1 MSPLDQRHAHMQYW
15 FVYYKLDRTAA
26 SELEPR
32 VRLMQQEVGAA
43 TGVQTKLM
51 RRADRDEATTL
62 LEVYERVAEPSEFN
76 RALAAAI
83 DRAALPAQ
91 LVAQRRIERFE
102 EC

>member
-1 MSPLDQRHAHMQYW
+1 MQHW

-32 VRLMQQEVGAA
+32 VRKMQQEVGAA
-43 TGVQTKLM
+43 TGVRTRLM

-62 LEVYERVAEPSEFN
+62 LEVYEQIAAPEDFD
-76 RALAAAI
+76 RALTAAV
-83 DRAALPAQ
+83 DRAALPTQ